1 MSGGNNVRLERGFS
15 ISRGVWYPSS
25 SSINYSQWQ
34 HIAVTYNEDDISN
47 DPVIYINGVAQSLTE
62 QEDPNG
68 TASSDA
74 AQKIAI
80 GNRVESSSFDGLID
94 EVIIYNDALT
104 AEQVY
109 QLYLEGINNHTNST
123 ITASETTI
131 GETWTCSVTPNDATE
146 DGTTLNNTLTIT
158 DNSAPYINF
167 TDPTPTNGASQ
178 TETAVYVNVTTSDDH
193 NHSAFI
199 DWNRSLVAW
208 WSFESY
214 NTTGIYDNSTYS
226 NFGTFQGGLSTSNIT
241 TGKYGNA
248 LEFDGVND
256 SIYIEDNEALN
267 PDEITISA
275 WIKAKE
281 AGETQVMSSKG
292 ANAGYR
298 LFIYSDGTVIWRDN
312 ESDVTSS
319 YNVGSHLNEW
329 IHIVGVGSST
339 GLSIYINGQLN
350 ATGTTPYTGPNV
362 TMELEI
368 GTESVFSE
376 YFNGTIDEVMIWNRA
391 LTPEEIN
398 ASFNAGAYRLYHNF
412 TGLSPGTYEYKAYA
426 IDEAGNV
433 NSTETRNITITYIN
447 ISLSI
452 SSNPA
457 LINQNTNF
465 YGHVNDS
472 TGANITNNT
481 VNIYINNTLYYYNNQ
496 TALLENTTA
505 WWNTSYAYRTKI
517 NKTSLVTTNLNNTI
531 VLVNL
536 STSSLISQNK
546 MRSDC
551 GDTRFTDNSG
561 NEIQYTLETSTC
573 NTANTIYWIW
583 TNLTGNANNTIYAY
597 YGNPT
602 ATTKTDYT
610 VSDPTLIL
618 YYHFDNSTAYG
629 ENNTRINDFSNKWN
643 DGNCSSCPTWNSTGR
658 YGGAYEYHG
667 NSTSEFFNTG
677 ADISWS
683 TTSNYSIGF
692 WMKPRIVTINHGILG
707 KTSTEWRTRLTS
719 AGTFRFTLW
728 NTTGT
733 GGVILDTTNIPANSW
748 THIFITYNG
757 ATGTGTLYRNGAQ
770 ITTTPMQGEA
780 RDYSDN
786 VYIGAAYNIADSGTW
801 YFNGTI
807 DEVRIY
813 NRTLSA
819 DEILAHYNSTAPNYI
834 QNHSLPRTDNNG
846 NYNYTFTAPSTAGTY
861 EVKTNTTYNGMS
873 AEATSTLNITHNYI
887 NISLSLS
894 PNPALINQNAS
905 FYGHVNDSTG
915 ANTTTN
921 TVNIY
926 INNTMHYLNNNTG
939 TLETTT
945 T

>member
-281 AGETQVMSSKG
+281 AGETQVIASKG

-398 ASFNAGAYRLYHNF
+398 ASFNAGSYRLFRNF
-412 TGLSPGTYEYKAYA
+412 TDLSLGTYEYTAYA

-433 NSTETRNITITYIN
+433 NSTETRNITISTTTMN
-447 ISLSI
+447 ITLNLDPNPVLVSRNVSI
-452 SSNPA
+452 
-457 LINQNTNF
+457 
-465 YGHVNDS
+465 YGHLNDS
-472 TGANITNNT
+472 DGNNITNNPI
-481 VNIYINNTLYYYNNQ
+481 NIYINNSLINI
-496 TALLENTTA
+496 TAQNT
-505 WWNTSYAYRTKI
+505 WPSWLNLSWRYRTKI
-517 NKTSLVTTNLNNTI
+517 NITSDVTTSLNNTI

-536 STSSLISQNK
+536 STSGLIATGK
-546 MRSDC
+546 MNSDC
-551 GDTRFTDNSG
+551 GDTRFTDSNG
-561 NEIQYTLETSTC
+561 NELQYTLETSTC
-573 NTANTIYWIW
+573 NTTNTIYWTWI
-583 TNLTGNANNTIYAY
+583 NLTGSANTTVYAY
-597 YGNPT
+597 YGNSAATIPT
-602 ATTKTDYT
+602 SHTNPDAGL
-610 VSDPTLIL
+610 VL

-629 ENNTRINDFSNKWN
+629 EKTTLIYDLSKNGVNGTCS
-643 DGNCSSCPTWNSTGR
+643 GENCPNYSTGKFGKGMVFDGQDD
-658 YGGAYEYHG
+658 YINASYSSAIPE
-667 NSTSEFFNTG
+667 TG
-677 ADISWS
+677 P
-683 TTSNYSIGF
+683 Y
-692 WMKPRIVTINHGILG
+692 
-707 KTSTEWRTRLTS
+707 
-719 AGTFRFTLW
+719 TL
-728 NTTGT
+728 
-733 GGVILDTTNIPANSW
+733 
-748 THIFITYNG
+748 
-757 ATGTGTLYRNGAQ
+757 
-770 ITTTPMQGEA
+770 
-780 RDYSDN
+780 
-786 VYIGAAYNIADSGTW
+786 IAW
-801 YFNGTI
+801 FNGDGI
-807 DEVRIY
+807 
-813 NRTLSA
+813 
-819 DEILAHYNSTAPNYI
+819 PNYGAI
-834 QNHSLPRTDNNG
+834 
-846 NYNYTFTAPSTAGTY
+846 
-861 EVKTNTTYNGMS
+861 
-873 AEATSTLNITHNYI
+873 
-887 NISLSLS
+887 ISRW
-894 PNPALINQNAS
+894 NEDGYK
-905 FYGHVNDSTG
+905 FD
-915 ANTTTN
+915 
-921 TVNIY
+921 
-926 INNTMHYLNNNTG
+926 
-939 TLETTT
+939 
-945 T
+945 

>member
-199 DWNRSLVAW
+199 DWNRSLVGW

-214 NTTGIYDNSTYS
+214 NTTGRYDNSTYN
-226 NFGTFQGGLSTSNIT
+226 NFGNFSGGLSTSNIT

-248 LEFDGVND
+248 LSFDGTDDYLDAGDIAAIDAATQLSACAWVKHN
-256 SIYIEDNEALN
+256 SITSD
-267 PDEITISA
+267 DTMGGKWDTTI
-275 WIKAKE
+275 
-281 AGETQVMSSKG
+281 GFVLLRDDVG
-292 ANAGYR
+292 ANSGRTDTYTFTADGGAPYAQLEGATNASVAGVWTHVC
-298 LFIYSDGTVIWRDN
+298 GTYI
-312 ESDVTSS
+312 S
-319 YNVGSHLNEW
+319 GSA
-329 IHIVGVGSST
+329 T
-339 GLSIYINGQLN
+339 GLRLYINGVEDPN
-350 ATGTTPYTGPNV
+350 SPVSTTSIGSIDSGSTP
-362 TMELEI
+362 LEI
-368 GTESVFSE
+368 GAVSSTR
-376 YFNGTIDEVMIWNRA
+376 YFDGTIDEVRLYNRA
-391 LTPEEIN
+391 LSPEEIN
-398 ASFNAGAYRLYHNF
+398 ASFNAGSYRLFRNF
-412 TGLSPGTYEYKAYA
+412 TDLSLGTYEYKAYA

-457 LINQNTNF
+457 LINQNVSF

-481 VNIYINNTLYYYNNQ
+481 VNIYINNTLHYLNNN
-496 TALLENTTA
+496 TGLLENATQ
-505 WWNTSYAYRTKI
+505 WWNTSYPYRKKI
-517 NKTSLVTTNLNNTI
+517 NITSLVTTNLNNTI

-583 TNLTGNANNTIYAY
+583 TNLTGNENNTIYAY

-618 YYHFDNSTAYG
+618 YYTFDNTQAYG
-629 ENNTRINDFSNKWN
+629 ENSTKVFDFSKK
-643 DGNCSSCPTWNSTGR
+643 G
-658 YGGAYEYHG
+658 
-667 NSTSEFFNTG
+667 
-677 ADISWS
+677 
-683 TTSNYSIGF
+683 
-692 WMKPRIVTINHGILG
+692 
-707 KTSTEWRTRLTS
+707 
-719 AGTFRFTLW
+719 
-728 NTTGT
+728 
-733 GGVILDTTNIPANSW
+733 
-748 THIFITYNG
+748 YN
-757 ATGTGTLYRNGAQ
+757 
-770 ITTTPMQGEA
+770 
-780 RDYSDN
+780 
-786 VYIGAAYNIADSGTW
+786 
-801 YFNGTI
+801 
-807 DEVRIY
+807 
-813 NRTLSA
+813 
-819 DEILAHYNSTAPNYI
+819 
-834 QNHSLPRTDNNG
+834 
-846 NYNYTFTAPSTAGTY
+846 
-861 EVKTNTTYNGMS
+861 
-873 AEATSTLNITHNYI
+873 
-887 NISLSLS
+887 
-894 PNPALINQNAS
+894 
-905 FYGHVNDSTG
+905 
-915 ANTTTN
+915 
-921 TVNIY
+921 
-926 INNTMHYLNNNTG
+926 
-939 TLETTT
+939 
-945 T
+945 